1 MDAVLTGMACTGLV
15 TLAWLWRRERSRAVD
30 LAQALARQQADS
42 RRLEAEQQQALAVA
56 QAQLE
61 ALFNSMGEGVL
72 LLGQDGRIRLANR
85 ALERLLG
92 LKTDP
97 RGRTLLEALRW
108 PRLQELAAEVR
119 AQGRVA
125 GVELEWS
132 GPEPRWIQVNA
143 AVIESGAG
151 ALQGMILVFHDLTR
165 LRQLENTRQEFVANV
180 SHELRTPLS
189 MIKGYVETLL
199 DRGQDDPAVSSRFL
213 TIIQRHTDR
222 LTYLIDDL
230 LTLSRL
236 ESGRLALNLGEV
248 ALREEASRVLEEL
261 ASRAADKQVTL
272 SNDLPAELRVYAD
285 AERLHQVLFNLVDNA
300 IRHGRPGGR
309 VSLSGANR
317 DDRNV
322 EVRVTDDGPGIPPE
336 AVGRLFERFYRVDRA
351 RSREQGGT
359 GLGLAIVKHLVLAH
373 GGQVGVE
380 STPGHGATFHF
391 TLPVFP
397 LPPTTL

>member
-1 MDAVLTGMACTGLV
+1 MDALLTGMACTGLV
-15 TLAWLWRRERSRAVD
+15 TLAWLWWRQRTRAVD
-30 LAQALARQQADS
+30 LAQALARQQAGS
-42 RRLEAEQQQALAVA
+42 RRLEAEQQQALAGA
-56 QAQLE
+56 QAQLQT
-61 ALFNSMGEGVL
+61 LFNSMGEGML
-72 LLGQDGRIRLANR
+72 LLGQDGRIQLANR
-85 ALERLLG
+85 ALEQLLG
-92 LKTDP
+92 LTRDL
-97 RGRTLLEALRW
+97 RGRTLLEAFRW
-108 PRLQELAAEVR
+108 PRLQDLAAEVR

-132 GPEPRWIQVNA
+132 GPEPRWMQVNA

-151 ALQGMILVFHDLTR
+151 GLQGMILVFHDLTR
-165 LRQLENTRQEFVANV
+165 LKQLENTRQEFVANV

-199 DRGQDDPAVSSRFL
+199 DGAQNDPALAARFL
-213 TIIQRHTDR
+213 TIIQKHTDR

-230 LTLSRL
+230 LTLSHL

-248 ALREEASRVLEEL
+248 ALREQAGRVLEEL
-261 ASRAADKQVTL
+261 AVRAADKQLTL
-272 SNDLPAELRVYAD
+272 CNELPTELRAYAD

-300 IRHGRPGGR
+300 IRHGRSGGR
-309 VSLSGANR
+309 VTLSGASR

-322 EVRVTDDGPGIPPE
+322 EVRVADDGPGIPAE

-359 GLGLAIVKHLVLAH
+359 GLGLAIVKHLVLAQ
-373 GGQVGVE
+373 GGQVGVQ

-397 LPPTTL
+397 LPPAAL